1 MGQYKL
7 KAQKRD
13 ITKKKV
19 KNLRK
24 SGFIPAAIFGYNGNF
39 NIQLDSKEFN
49 KIYDEAGNTSVVDID
64 LDGKTHSVYISEV
77 QMNPVTREWIHA
89 SLREIKMNEEITA
102 SIPLVLVGA
111 EESSAVKDEK
121 MLIILL
127 VNEIELRG
135 LPRQLPSEITLDVS
149 GFHANDTLTV
159 KDIKL
164 PTGVTFV
171 HEDEEAMNKVIVTT
185 ASAVQAEVVEDVQ
198 AAIDADAA
206 AKNVEFAGEGSES
219 TGEPKS
225 EKSE

>member
-1 MGQYKL
+1 MEQYTL
-7 KAQKRD
+7 KAQKRY

-19 KNLRK
+19 KNLRN
-24 SGFIPAAIFGYNGNF
+24 SGVIPAAIFGYNGNF
-39 NIQLDSKEFN
+39 NIQLDRKEFN
-49 KIYDEAGNTSVVDID
+49 KIYDKAGNTSVVDIE
-64 LDGKTHSVYISEV
+64 LEGKTHSVYISEV

-111 EESSAVKDEK
+111 EESPAVKNEQ
-121 MLIILL
+121 MLVILS

-135 LPRQLPSEITLDVS
+135 LPRKLPSEIKLDVS

-164 PTGVTFV
+164 PTGVTLV
-171 HEDEEAMNKVIVTT
+171 RDDEESMNEVIVTT
-185 ASAVQAEVVEDVQ
+185 ASAVQAEIVEDVQ

-206 AKNVEFAGEGSES
+206 AKNVEVTDEGSES
-219 TGEPKS
+219 TGEP
-225 EKSE
+225 EA

>member
-1 MGQYKL
+1 MEQYTL
-7 KAQKRD
+7 KAQKRY

-19 KNLRK
+19 KKLRN
-24 SGFIPAAIFGYNGNF
+24 SGVIPAAIFGYNGNF
-39 NIQLDSKEFN
+39 NIQLDRKEFN
-49 KIYDEAGNTSVVDID
+49 KIYDKAGNTSVVDIE
-64 LDGKTHSVYISEV
+64 LEGKTHSVYISEV

-111 EESSAVKDEK
+111 EESPAVKNEQ
-121 MLIILL
+121 MLVILS

-135 LPRQLPSEITLDVS
+135 LPRKLPSEIKLDVS

-164 PTGVTFV
+164 PTGVTLV
-171 HEDEEAMNKVIVTT
+171 RDDEESMNEVIVTT
-185 ASAVQAEVVEDVQ
+185 ASAVQAEIVEDVQ

-206 AKNVEFAGEGSES
+206 AKNVEVTDEVSES
-219 TGEPKS
+219 TGEP
-225 EKSE
+225 EA